1 MQVTCPA
8 CGKRQDDFGRTSFTC
23 SGCGK
28 SLSTVAAESHDSGTS
43 WGAPFGWAAKVW
55 LGSGVVTHVVG
66 VIVLVASLIH
76 HDPAG
81 DRAPSFAG
89 TVTGSVVAWL
99 GFLFLLVGLA
109 AYGVEVV
116 TTRMSTSRPSTV
128 SSPGL

>member
-1 MQVTCPA
+1 
-8 CGKRQDDFGRTSFTC
+8 
-23 SGCGK
+23 
-28 SLSTVAAESHDSGTS
+28 
-43 WGAPFGWAAKVW
+43 
-55 LGSGVVTHVVG
+55 VVTHVVG

-76 HDPAG
+76 HDPEG

-89 TVTGSVVAWL
+89 TVTGAVVAWL